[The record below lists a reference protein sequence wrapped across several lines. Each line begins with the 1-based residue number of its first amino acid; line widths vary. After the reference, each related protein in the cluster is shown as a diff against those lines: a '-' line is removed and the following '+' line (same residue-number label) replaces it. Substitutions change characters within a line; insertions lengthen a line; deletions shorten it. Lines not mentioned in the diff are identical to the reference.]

1 MPLLQNDG
9 EYYRPPEEFPLPAAQ
24 SAPLPPEFG
33 SGGEGAPSAKKKKK
47 YHWLAAALAA
57 GLLSTVAMFGN
68 TEKVILEPFVSP
80 TPASATSVAAAPSS
94 TPDHTPSPS
103 PVPPG
108 DGTPSSVPTDTPKPT
123 PGQSPAV
130 RLTFYRTSQVY
141 HVVVALEAREKMES
155 VSVRLY
161 DPILEETVWEYSLTD
176 EDLAKGIFVL
186 EDFDL
191 SQTEYAHRHFD
202 RLMAG
207 YEPDPILEVV
217 YTART
222 DDGEQTFTEQ
232 AEAADELQVSAR
244 YDLKDPEEDF
254 LYTFLERTTYPDCF
268 VVRIDP
274 SPYGELNIRYGES
287 GELQP
292 GDVSVTLSVN
302 GETLS
307 GDGWHLEKTETVYDE
322 GMLYAYALVIPRP
335 ASCPEHGTVHVWIV
349 QRLLHFESIVTRIMT
364 VEY

>member
-9 EYYRPPEEFPLPAAQ
+9 EYYRPSEEFPLPAAQ

-33 SGGEGAPSAKKKKK
+33 SGGEGAPSAKKKKN

-80 TPASATSVAAAPSS
+80 TPASVTSVAAAPSS
-94 TPDHTPSPS
+94 TPEPTPSPS

-108 DGTPSSVPTDTPKPT
+108 DGTPSPVPTDTPQPT
-123 PGQSPAV
+123 AGQSPAV

-141 HVVVALEAREKMES
+141 HAVVALEAREMMES
-155 VSVRLY
+155 VFVRLY
-161 DPILEETVWEYSLTD
+161 DPILEETVWEYALSKD
-176 EDLAKGIFVL
+176 DLAAGIFAL

-191 SQTEYAHRHFD
+191 SQTEYAQRHFD

-207 YEPDPILEVV
+207 YEPDPLLEVV
-217 YTART
+217 CTART
-222 DDGEQTFTEQ
+222 DDGQQTFTEQ
-232 AEAADELQVSAR
+232 AQAVDELWVVAR

-254 LYTFLERTTYPDCF
+254 LYTFMEQITYPDCF

-287 GELQP
+287 GELQA
-292 GDVSVTLSVN
+292 GDVFVILSRN
-302 GETLS
+302 GETLL
-307 GDGWHLEKTETVYDE
+307 GEGWHLEKTEIACDE
-322 GMLYAYALVIPRP
+322 GVLYAYALVIPRP
-335 ASCPEHGTVHVWIV
+335 TSCPEHGTVQVHIV
-349 QRLLHFESIVTRIMT
+349 QKLLHANFTAIKDYPI
-364 VEY
+364 EY